1 MSRAPVGSEVTWQE
15 GGGSYLNIEIPD
27 VSLSTCYLVT
37 SVWISE
43 VSLVISL
50 PQTLYLPLSISSVF
64 SSPHVWAGELIHPPG
79 LPNSSLS
86 ARL

>member
-37 SVWISE
+37 SV
-43 VSLVISL
+43 
-50 PQTLYLPLSISSVF
+50 
-64 SSPHVWAGELIHPPG
+64 
-79 LPNSSLS
+79 
-86 ARL
+86 